1 MKLNLKKEQYH
12 AVIWI
17 LLVAAICLILLV
29 GYFVWL
35 SVTEFKVDGTLVMAE
50 SLLRRWGAI

>member
-1 MKLNLKKEQYH
+1 MKLNFKKEQYD

-29 GYFVWL
+29 GYVVWC
-35 SVTEFKVDGTLVMAE
+35 SITEFQVDGTLVMAE
-50 SLLRRWGAI
+50 SSLRRWGTV